1 MLIPLKR
8 RTICAFDKGKR
19 WDRDPVLEVPDLE
32 DQVHVEETE
41 EDEQEDEQACH
52 LVGVLVFDWR
62 HLSIRSWSEEQEGL
76 LGEPQKKIN
85 EDLVN

>member
-1 MLIPLKR
+1 M
-8 RTICAFDKGKR
+8 FNKGKR
-19 WDRDPVLEVPDLE
+19 WDRNSVFEVPDLE

-62 HLSIRSWSEEQEGL
+62 HLSIRSWSEE
-76 LGEPQKKIN
+76 
-85 EDLVN
+85 

>member
-1 MLIPLKR
+1 MMLVPLQR
-8 RTICAFDKGKR
+8 RTICGFDKGKR

-52 LVGVLVFDWR
+52 LLGVLVFDWR
-62 HLSIRSWSEEQEGL
+62 HLSIRSWSEE
-76 LGEPQKKIN
+76 
-85 EDLVN
+85 